1 MAKTPAF
8 RRKKQ
13 NKFACF
19 CIAIVVGMLLAVVS
33 IDGMRLQDKYNTCL
47 AREEELQKEIA
58 SEEERSEKLSEYEK
72 YTKTKKFVE
81 EMAEGKLGLVHDGE
95 VIFKPD
101 GEK

>member
-1 MAKTPAF
+1 M
-8 RRKKQ
+8 
-13 NKFACF
+13 C
-19 CIAIVVGMLLAVVS
+19 LLFL
-33 IDGMRLQDKYNTCL
+33 IHELKDRLTVFPEVIHINHGIRGINADKD
-47 AREEELQKEIA
+47 E
-58 SEEERSEKLSEYEK
+58 EYEK